1 MSFDETPASTEI
13 FQDDLLSG
21 KTALITGGGTGIGR
35 HLALAFADHGADV
48 AIVSR
53 NMDHLAPVEKE
64 LRNRGVDAYATT
76 VDVREHESVVEMTE
90 EVVDHL
96 GPLTTLV
103 NNAGANFLCKSEE
116 LSQNGWRAVL
126 GTILDGT
133 AYCSFE
139 VGEHMI
145 DNGGGSIISMG
156 ATNSVL
162 GAPYR
167 AHSGA
172 GKAGVDNLM
181 KTLAS
186 EWATHNV
193 RANTVAPGP
202 IETAAQA
209 EFMDEETRQQLLN
222 TMVAGRIGTPAD
234 CVPPVLFLASDASSF
249 VTGDYIPVDGGQ
261 LIASPLASP

>member
-1 MSFDETPASTEI
+1 MSFDETPASTEL
-13 FQDDLLSG
+13 FREDLLSE

-53 NMDHLAPVEKE
+53 NMDHLAPVEVE
-64 LRNRGVDAYATT
+64 LRDRGVGAYATT
-76 VDVREHESVVEMTE
+76 VDVRDHESVVAMTE
-90 EVVDHL
+90 DVIDQI
-96 GPLTTLV
+96 GPITTLV

-116 LSQNGWRAVL
+116 LSPNGWRAVV

-145 DNGGGSIISMG
+145 EHGGGSIVSMG

-181 KTLAS
+181 KTLAA
-186 EWATHNV
+186 EWATHDV
-193 RANTVAPGP
+193 RANTIAPGP
-202 IETAAQA
+202 IETEAQS
-209 EFMDEETRQQLLN
+209 EFMDDETRQQLLD

-234 CVPPVLFLASDASSF
+234 CVPLVLFLASDASSF
-249 VTGDYIPVDGGQ
+249 LTGDYIPVDGGQ
-261 LIASPLASP
+261 LIASPPVSP